1 MTYWRVE
8 VQQMIGTCYLVEADS
23 EDDAE
28 SLVEDAGEPLSAS
41 FDVLSTEYGDIR
53 IIGVEPN
60 E

>member
-1 MTYWRVE
+1 
-8 VQQMIGTCYLVEADS
+8 MIGTCYLVEADS